1 LNLKIQLSLFFE
13 SIYMNNN
20 KGRILLIIIL
30 FLLIG
35 MNSYSQPNKR
45 TNLWF
50 FSDSVG
56 LDFNTGVPVENTSC
70 SVTGMGWGAVSTLC
84 DTSGNLMFYSN
95 GDSIWNKN
103 HEVMA
108 NGNGG
113 PNYKQGT
120 QSAICL
126 PKPGSDSLYYIF
138 TIRWFETEN
147 PMFYTT
153 IDINENNGLGMV
165 VDRDTLLAGWDASDQ
180 LMAVYL
186 KNKHDY
192 WILTRKYREHK
203 FAAFLVT
210 SEGVNPQPILSSA
223 PNKDD
228 LGDSK
233 SGHMKVS
240 YDKKYLVTVWR
251 SNIGSKSGV
260 EICKFNVETGVVEYL
275 SYFRLRDIIPNNPL
289 YVTYNLDFSPCSKY
303 MYLSGHLHADSICH
317 VFQFDMQYI
326 EDSTLFEQS
335 GIKVGEGTGWNMQMG
350 PDGKIYLFFRTSNTQ
365 SNYINNYCGVIN
377 NPEKLGGACNYQP
390 NSFLLQN
397 GSVGFPFVNFAIDF
411 LFRFDFDG
419 ICESDTFTFYPW
431 FFPEPTFI
439 EWNFGDPLSGI
450 NNTSTIPHA
459 THKFTD
465 GGTYEVSVYVE
476 YPSGRIEETSRKVE
490 VEYAPEP
497 DLGPDTSFCS
507 TSGITLDAEC
517 GPHFYVWS
525 NGAFGSSQIIVS
537 DTGWYW
543 VRVENDAGCF
553 EIDSIHL
560 SLYPPAIADTSALE
574 IKPTTC
580 GGSTGVIR
588 GLLINGQQ
596 PLSWHWLDDMGDT
609 VSTSLDIYHLPV
621 GNYTLEVLDGNGCI
635 TGFGP
640 YGIHDAGEVLIESLE
655 YTIEHC
661 GQQDASITVHAV
673 SGLGDMLF
681 YSIDN
686 GASYYANEGIFTGLS
701 AGNYAVR
708 VRDSSDCQDVYVNN
722 PVIIQNTDAP
732 EIVDLQ
738 IGACASGQSD
748 GYIEITAIGGGDT
761 LFYSNDNGINF
772 QVNDGGFYD
781 LLAGFYTCVVMDEVG
796 CDTTFIVEVP
806 EEITLRLQAVAGE
819 DEVCPGN
826 TAFVPLYVSNF
837 NDVAYFKTTLLYDQ
851 ALLTCSGYSNT
862 QAQIEDSLEVMLFPA
877 EGKVELLWH
886 APSVSLPDNTV
897 LTDLVFESLDPG
909 LSTVAWD
916 GSAGASLF
924 LNSTGLTIPVDYYL
938 GSVRIYQE
946 VLFSLVQDIEAC
958 QEDDVEII
966 PIVWSSNGE
975 VSYLWSDPFGST
987 STNEILSISNA
998 QPFHSGIW
1006 SLRITDTLDCYS
1018 EDSVEI
1024 TIHPTPVPAF
1034 AGQDTITTE
1043 EPVEIDAGSG
1053 FASYL
1058 WNTGATSQLI
1068 TADVEDWYS
1077 VFIESQYGCFGQD
1090 SVYVLFWEPPE
1101 PPEPIADQFHFPN
1114 AFTPDGDGLNDVFK
1128 AIGQPDKLTSFSM
1141 KVFNRWG
1148 QMVFESSE
1156 ISLGWD
1162 GTYQGKPAP
1171 AGTYVYR
1178 ISYSIGDFDF
1188 DTSGTF
1194 IVLR

>member
-1 LNLKIQLSLFFE
+1 MPLFYYTVNINL
-13 SIYMNNN
+13 
-20 KGRILLIIIL
+20 
-30 FLLIG
+30 
-35 MNSYSQPNKR
+35 
-45 TNLWF
+45 
-50 FSDSVG
+50 
-56 LDFNTGVPVENTSC
+56 
-70 SVTGMGWGAVSTLC
+70 
-84 DTSGNLMFYSN
+84 
-95 GDSIWNKN
+95 
-103 HEVMA
+103 
-108 NGNGG
+108 
-113 PNYKQGT
+113 
-120 QSAICL
+120 
-126 PKPGSDSLYYIF
+126 
-138 TIRWFETEN
+138 
-147 PMFYTT
+147 
-153 IDINENNGLGMV
+153 NNGLGGIIST
-165 VDRDTLLAGWDASDQ
+165 DTLLETWDAFEKITAS
-180 LMAVYL
+180 YH
-186 KNKHDY
+186 KNKKDI
-192 WILTRKYREHK
+192 WIVTRKFNNDSY
-203 FAAFLVT
+203 AAFLVNSDGINT
-210 SEGVNPQPILSSA
+210 VPVLSPAPDRNP
-223 PNKDD
+223 N
-228 LGDSK
+228 
-233 SGHMKVS
+233 SGPDIWGYMRIS
-240 YDKKYLVTVWR
+240 YDKKYLVSCYYGGAHSDEAYIEVCYFD
-251 SNIGSKSGV
+251 SN
-260 EICKFNVETGVVEYL
+260 TG
-275 SYFRLRDIIPNNPL
+275 
-289 YVTYNLDFSPCSKY
+289 YVTYIHSFCLRNSIVYNIPYRPFGCEFSPDSKILY
-303 MYLSGHLHADSICH
+303 VSQYIINDGIGHIYQYDMQLADDSI
-317 VFQFDMQYI
+317 
-326 EDSTLFEQS
+326 LFPQS
-335 GIKVGEGTGWNMQMG
+335 AVKIGEGHGHALQLG
-350 PDGKIYLFFRTSNTQ
+350 SDGKIYCSGIESGGANEW
-365 SNYINNYCGVIN
+365 IGIIHK
-377 NPEKLGGACNYQP
+377 PWKLGIECEYQKFGIDLNDSLAKNCLP
-390 NSFLLQN
+390 NFIS
-397 GSVGFPFVNFAIDF
+397 DY

-419 ICESDTFTFYPW
+419 ICESDTFAFDPW
-431 FFPEPTFI
+431 FFPEPTYI
-439 EWNFGDPLSGI
+439 EWNFGDILSGV

-497 DLGPDTSFCS
+497 DLGPDTTFCY
-507 TSGITLDAEC
+507 GGDIILNAEC
-517 GPHFYVWS
+517 GPHFYTWS

-543 VRVENDAGCF
+543 VRVESDAGCF

-560 SLYPPAIADTSALE
+560 SYYPPSLADTSGLE

-580 GGSTGVIR
+580 GGSTGVVR

-635 TGFGP
+635 TEFGP
-640 YGIHDAGEVLIESLE
+640 YHIHDAGEVLIDSLG

-686 GASYYANEGIFTGLS
+686 GANYYANEGIFTGLS

-738 IGACASGQSD
+738 IGACSSGQSN
-748 GYIEITAIGGGDT
+748 GYIEITAIGGGDD
-761 LFYSNDNGINF
+761 LYYSNDNGVNF

-781 LLAGFYTCVVMDEVG
+781 LLAGFYTCVVMDEAG
-796 CDTTFIVEVP
+796 CDTTFVVEVP

-837 NDVAYFKTTLLYDQ
+837 NDVAWFKTTLLYDMT
-851 ALLTCSGYSNT
+851 LLTCTGYANT
-862 QAQIEDSLEVMLFPA
+862 HAQIEDSLEVMLFPA

-909 LSTVAWD
+909 LSMVTWD
-916 GSAGASLF
+916 GSAGASMF

-946 VLFSLVQDIEAC
+946 VLFSPGQDIEAC
-958 QEDDVEII
+958 QGDDIEIS
-966 PIVWSSNGE
+966 PMLWSSNGE
-975 VSYLWSDPFGST
+975 VTYLWSDPTGITST
-987 STNEILSISNA
+987 SEILSISNA
-998 QPFHSGIW
+998 QPTHSGTW

-1043 EPVEIDAGSG
+1043 EPVEIDAGDG
-1053 FASYL
+1053 FTSYL
-1058 WNTGATSQLI
+1058 WNTGETSQLI
-1068 TADVEDWYS
+1068 TAEVEDWYS
-1077 VFIESQYGCFGQD
+1077 VMIESLYGCAGED
-1090 SVYVLFWEPPE
+1090 SVYVQFVTAPPPPPPPEEPPGE
-1101 PPEPIADQFHFPN
+1101 QILLPN

-1128 AIGQPDKLTSFSM
+1128 AIGRPDKLTSFSM
-1141 KVFNRWG
+1141 KIFNRWG
-1148 QMVFESSE
+1148 QMVFETKD
-1156 ISLGWD
+1156 ITLGWD

-1171 AGTYVYR
+1171 AGTYVFR
-1178 ISYSIGDFDF
+1178 VEYSISSRSF
-1188 DTSGTF
+1188 DTSGTV
-1194 IVLR
+1194 VLIR

>member
-1 LNLKIQLSLFFE
+1 LALHLLNKKMRVKINIFVIWLLTSLICF
-13 SIYMNNN
+13 
-20 KGRILLIIIL
+20 
-30 FLLIG
+30 
-35 MNSYSQPNKR
+35 SQPNKR
-45 TNLWF
+45 TNHWYF
-50 FSDSVG
+50 GHYCG
-56 LDFNTGVPVENTSC
+56 LDFNSGQPIYNNLGQIYSQ
-70 SVTGMGWGAVSTLC
+70 SGIHGNSSIS
-84 DTSGNLMFYSN
+84 DTNGNLLLYSD
-95 GDSIWNKN
+95 GESVWDRFHDII
-103 HEVMA
+103 A
-108 NGNGG
+108 Y
-113 PNYKQGT
+113 NYNPDFDPGT
-120 QSAICL
+120 QGIIVVQ
-126 PKPGSDSLYYIF
+126 KPGSDSIFYVFATRLTESSQLPIIYY
-138 TIRWFETEN
+138 TL
-147 PMFYTT
+147 
-153 IDINENNGLGMV
+153 DISLNNGLGGIIST
-165 VDRDTLLAGWDASDQ
+165 DTLLQSIDATEKIT
-180 LMAVYL
+180 ACYH
-186 KNKHDY
+186 KNKHDI
-192 WILTRKYREHK
+192 WVIARK
-203 FAAFLVT
+203 FANDNYASYLIT
-210 SEGVNPQPILSSA
+210 SDGVDPTPILSPA
-223 PNKDD
+223 PDRDN
-228 LGDSK
+228 S
-233 SGHMKVS
+233 SGPDVRGYMKIS
-240 YDKKYLVTVWR
+240 YNKKYVVACYYG
-251 SNIGSKSGV
+251 GSHSDEAYV
-260 EICKFNVETGVVEYL
+260 EVCKFCPSTGVVTFL
-275 SYFRLRDIIPNNPL
+275 HTFCLRNSIVPNIPYRPFGCE
-289 YVTYNLDFSPCSKY
+289 FSPDSKFVYISKY
-303 MYLSGHLHADSICH
+303 IMTEDIGHIYQYDMLKADDP
-317 VFQFDMQYI
+317 V
-326 EDSTLFEQS
+326 LFTQS
-335 GIKVGEGTGWNMQMG
+335 AVKIGEGHGHALQLG
-350 PDGKIYLFFRTSNTQ
+350 SDGKIYCAGTICDGSDDWLGIIHKPWFEGPDCEYQRF
-365 SNYINNYCGVIN
+365 GVN
-377 NPEKLGGACNYQP
+377 LNDSLSKSCLP
-390 NSFLLQN
+390 NFMT
-397 GSVGFPFVNFAIDF
+397 DY

-419 ICESDTFTFYPW
+419 ICESDTFSFDPW

-439 EWNFGDPLSGI
+439 EWNFGDPLSGA

-476 YPSGRIEETSRKVE
+476 YPSGRIEETSREVE

-543 VRVENDAGCF
+543 VRVESDAGCF

-560 SLYPPAIADTSALE
+560 SYYPPSLADTSALE

-640 YGIHDAGEVLIESLE
+640 YSIHDAGEVLIDSLE

-686 GASYYANEGIFTGLS
+686 GANYYANEGIFTGLS

-722 PVIIQNTDAP
+722 PLIIQNTDAP

-738 IGACASGQSD
+738 IGACASGQSN
-748 GYIEITAIGGGDT
+748 GSIEITAIGGGDD
-761 LFYSNDNGINF
+761 LYYSNDNGVNF
-772 QVNDGGFYD
+772 QVNDGGFYA
-781 LLAGFYTCVVMDEVG
+781 LLAGFYTCVVMDEAG

-826 TAFVPLYVSNF
+826 TAFVPLYMSNF

-851 ALLTCSGYSNT
+851 TLLTCTGFANT
-862 QAQIEDSLEVMLFPA
+862 QTQIEDSLQVMLFPA

-946 VLFSLVQDIEAC
+946 VLFSLGQDIEAC
-958 QEDDVEII
+958 QDDDVEII

-975 VSYLWSDPFGST
+975 VSHIWTSPSGPT

-998 QPFHSGIW
+998 QPTHSGTW

-1053 FASYL
+1053 FTSYL
-1058 WNTGATSQLI
+1058 WNTGETEQLI
-1068 TADVEDWYS
+1068 TAEVEDWYS
-1077 VFIESQYGCFGQD
+1077 VMIESLYGCTGED
-1090 SVYVLFWEPPE
+1090 SVYVQFVTAPPPPPPPPEEPPGE
-1101 PPEPIADQFHFPN
+1101 MILLPN

-1148 QMVFESSE
+1148 QMVFESND
-1156 ISLGWD
+1156 ITHGWD

-1171 AGTYVYR
+1171 AGTYVFR
-1178 ISYSIGDFDF
+1178 IEYSIAGYDF
-1188 DTSGTF
+1188 DTKGTV
-1194 IVLR
+1194 VLVR